1 MGYAL
6 PVLLIDHP
14 GWFERCAPYAAAIP
28 FQLHNIDTG
37 AILRSMKQ
45 GKFYSNVPKDVF
57 WESEEDKLLQT
68 VRRLLVIH
76 SK

>member
-1 MGYAL
+1 L

-14 GWFERCAPYAAAIP
+14 GWFERCAPYPAAIP
-28 FQLHNIDTG
+28 FQLNNIDAG

-45 GKFYSNVPKDVF
+45 GTFYSKVPMDVF
-57 WESEEDKLLQT
+57 WESEEGKLLQT
-68 VRRLLVIH
+68 VRRLLTIY